1 MTSQEEPTIG
11 RLIGDASRDI
21 ALLVQTVI
29 KLAKSELRVSVK
41 AGGIGAGMI
50 LVAAFFGLL
59 IVIMLSIS
67 AAYFLVMAGLHPA
80 WAFLIVAGVYLL
92 LAALLILLGIRLLK
106 KIRAPEKTI
115 AAAKEIPAALK
126 GQTPDDAASFKT
138 APSKPVSKPAR
149 S

>member
-1 MTSQEEPTIG
+1 MSPQEEPTIG

-41 AGGIGAGMI
+41 AGGIGAGL
-50 LVAAFFGLL
+50 LVVALFFGLL

-67 AAYFLVMAGLHPA
+67 AAYFIVMAGLHPA
-80 WAFLIVAGVYLL
+80 WAFLIVAGAYLL
-92 LAALLILLGIRLLK
+92 LAALLILGGIRLLK
-106 KIRAPEKTI
+106 KIQAPEKTI

-126 GQTPDDAASFKT
+126 GQGAHEPVPPRLVKTPQ
-138 APSKPVSKPAR
+138 R
-149 S
+149 

>member
-1 MTSQEEPTIG
+1 MTSQEQPTIG

-50 LVAAFFGLL
+50 LVAGFFGLL
-59 IVIMLSIS
+59 IIIMLSIS
-67 AAYFLVMAGLHPA
+67 VAYFIVMAGLDPA
-80 WAFLIVAGVYLL
+80 WAFLIVAGAYLL
-92 LAALLILLGIRLLK
+92 LAALLILVGIKMLK

-126 GQTPDDAASFKT
+126 GQTADETQAA
-138 APSKPVSKPAR
+138 AAAAR
-149 S
+149 VRS